1 MSVNSVTTALRVFEE
16 VAAAQPAGLSDL
28 ARRLDTPKST
38 VQRCLKT
45 LEAAGWVRAAPDDS
59 GRWVITGKAFS
70 IGSAVAAGADLR
82 AVAMPILSELQAQTG
97 ETIHLALPDG
107 DELVLIER
115 LDSPHQLRAF
125 LPLGTRLP
133 LHAASNGK
141 AYLAS
146 LPDNEIEEVLR
157 RDLDRRTPR
166 TITDPDAL
174 REEIAE
180 IRARGYAITEQELH
194 DGITAIAVALR
205 LGRSGRTAASFSI
218 SGPSLRITP
227 DLYEDY
233 GRQALEA
240 KTRIERFLGA

>member
-1 MSVNSVTTALRVFEE
+1 MNSVTTALRVFEE

-45 LEAAGWVRAAPDDS
+45 LESAGWVRTAPDDS

-70 IGSAVAAGADLR
+70 IGSAVASGADLR

-146 LPDNEIEEVLR
+146 LPDSEIEDVLR

-174 REEIAE
+174 RAELAE
-180 IRARGYAITEQELH
+180 IRGRGYAITEQELH

-205 LGRSGRTAASFSI
+205 PGGSGRTAASFSI
-218 SGPSLRITP
+218 SGPSVRITP

-240 KTRIERFLGA
+240 KTRIERFLGV